1 MTKKIDI
8 AKLPELGTSVA
19 MHGAVKQQEV
29 AGPLC
34 LGIVIAV
41 IMAL

>member
-1 MTKKIDI
+1 MKIDLN
-8 AKLPELGTSVA
+8 KLPELNTSVA

-34 LGIVIAV
+34 LGLVIAV

>member
-8 AKLPELGTSVA
+8 AKLPELTTSVGI
-19 MHGAVKQQEV
+19 HGAVKQQEV

-34 LGIVIAV
+34 LGILVAIV
-41 IMAL
+41 MAL